1 MTGRTA
7 RRLGLFG
14 RGLIAEGYKADLVL
28 FDQDTLSGSD
38 TFAEGGVSPLSLVMV
53 NGEVALEAGRLVG
66 TTSGR
71 LLVPLTGRTD

>member
-1 MTGRTA
+1 M
-7 RRLGLFG
+7 
-14 RGLIAEGYKADLVL
+14 L